1 MMERLALDTL
11 ILNASELLTLAGA
24 SSTPKTGSQL
34 AELAVIEDGGVAIKG
49 SQIVAVD
56 KTREIKKLVKG
67 GTHPRIID
75 ASGKTVL
82 PGFVDPHAHL
92 AFAGSR
98 EHEFVQKIQGATYM
112 EILERG
118 GGINVTVTA
127 TRKASRGA
135 LAQLG
140 RTRLTR
146 MLQYGTTTVEAKSG
160 YGLDV
165 DNEIKSLEAIHDM
178 GLLHPVEVVPT
189 FLGAHVVPEKFHNC
203 PDAYVDLVVNQM
215 IPKVAQR
222 QLAEFCDVFCEKGIF
237 DIDQSRRI
245 LLAGKKHGLAPKIHA
260 DEMTGFGGAE
270 LAAEVGAISADH
282 LLKVSTHGIQTLAK
296 ANVVA
301 ILLPATPFVLMERT
315 YAPARQLIEA
325 GVPVALATDFNPNC
339 MTESMQLILTLAC
352 LMMRMTPAEAIAAAT
367 INAAHSIKRAHLV
380 GSLEPSKQ
388 ADILIMDAPNHQ
400 HIPYHFGVNLVDKV
414 IKAGRLV
421 IDAGQP
427 VFTPYSR

>member
-24 SSTPKTGSQL
+24 SSAPKTGNQL
-34 AELAVIEDGGVAIKG
+34 AELGIIEDGGLAIKG
-49 SQIVAVD
+49 SQIAAVG
-56 KTREIKKLVKG
+56 KTGEIKKLVKP

-140 RTRLTR
+140 RARLTR

-165 DNEIKSLEAIHDM
+165 ENEVKSLEAIHDM

-189 FLGAHVVPEKFHNC
+189 FLGAHVVPEKYRGC
-203 PDAYVDLVVNQM
+203 PDVYVDLVIKEM
-215 IPKVAQR
+215 IPKVAKAK
-222 QLAEFCDVFCEKGIF
+222 LAEFCDVFCEKGIF

-245 LLAGKKHGLAPKIHA
+245 LLAGKQQGLIPKIHA
-260 DEMTGFGGAE
+260 DEMASFGGAE

-282 LLKVSTHGIQTLAK
+282 LLKVSPKGIHALAK

-301 ILLPATPFVLMERT
+301 ILLPATPFVLMEKI
-315 YAPARQLIEA
+315 YAPARQLIDA

-367 INAAHSIKRAHLV
+367 INAAHGIKRGHLI

-388 ADILIMDAPNHQ
+388 ADILIMDVPNHQ
-400 HIPYHFGVNLVDKV
+400 HLPYHFGVNLVDKV

-421 IDAGQP
+421 VDGGQP
-427 VFTPYSR
+427 VFATHSR

>member
-1 MMERLALDTL
+1 MERLALDTL

-24 SSTPKTGSQL
+24 SSAPKTGNQL
-34 AELAVIEDGGVAIKG
+34 AELGIIEDGGLAIKG
-49 SQIVAVD
+49 SQIAAVG
-56 KTREIKKLVKG
+56 KTGEIKKLVKP

-75 ASGKTVL
+75 ASGQTVL

-140 RTRLTR
+140 RATLTR

-165 DNEIKSLEAIHDM
+165 ENEVKSLEAIHDM
-178 GLLHPVEVVPT
+178 GLLHPVQVVPT
-189 FLGAHVVPEKFHNC
+189 FLGAHVVPEKYRGRS
-203 PDAYVDLVVNQM
+203 DVYVDLVIKEM
-215 IPKVAQR
+215 IPKVATAK
-222 QLAEFCDVFCEKGIF
+222 LAEFCDVFCEKGIF

-245 LLAGKKHGLAPKIHA
+245 LLAGKQQGLIPKIHA
-260 DEMTGFGGAE
+260 EEMTSFGGAE
-270 LAAEVGAISADH
+270 LAAEVHAISADH
-282 LLKVSTHGIQTLAK
+282 LLKVSPKGIQALAK

-301 ILLPATPFVLMERT
+301 ILLPATPFVLMEKA
-315 YAPARQLIEA
+315 YAPARQLIDA

-367 INAAHSIKRAHLV
+367 INAAHGIKRGHLI

-388 ADILIMDAPNHQ
+388 ADILIMDVPNHQ

-421 IDAGQP
+421 VDSGQP
-427 VFTPYSR
+427 VFVKHSR